1 MKAVRAIA
9 EILKREGVTFI
20 TGFPL
25 NPIIDAAAEAN
36 IRPIIV
42 RQERIG
48 AHMADGFSRISS
60 GRRVGVFVMQV
71 GPGCENA
78 FGGVAQAYAD
88 SVPIV
93 VLPSGYARDRADL
106 PPNFK
111 SSLNYR
117 HITKWVEQ
125 VTLAAVVPDAMRR
138 AFTQV
143 RNGRPRP
150 VLVEFPMDLLDE
162 DVPEPLDYVPTYAI
176 RTAPDPQ
183 GVVEVAQVLRQA
195 LRPVIYAG
203 QGIHYAQAWSELR
216 GLAEMLSAPVVT
228 SLQGKSAFPENHPLS
243 LGCGGRTMP
252 AMVPHFLGR
261 SDVIIGVGCSFART
275 AFGVPMPSGKV
286 IVHATLD
293 PADLNKDVR
302 ADHALLGDAKLALK
316 ALLAGLGSRPDA
328 RWHDRMPGVVEE
340 IASVKAQWLAEWMPK
355 LTSAEVPLTP
365 YRVIW
370 DLMHTVD
377 RENTI
382 ITHDAGGPRDQ
393 LSAFWETVA
402 PLSYIGWGKSTQ
414 LGSGLGFSMG
424 AKLAEPGKLCIAVMG
439 DAAIG
444 MTGMDLETAARE
456 QIPILVVL
464 FKNSVMACEL
474 NVMEVS
480 TEKFGCTVL
489 LGDYTALARS
499 LGCYAERVTQPEE
512 IVPAIGRGIR
522 KTQEGTPALL
532 EFITGEETALSKF

>member
-1 MKAVRAIA
+1 MKTVTAIA
-9 EILKREGVTFI
+9 EILKREGVTFV

-25 NPIIDAAAEAN
+25 NPIIDAAAEAG

-42 RQERIG
+42 RQERTG

-93 VLPSGYARDRADL
+93 VLPSGYPRDRMEL

-125 VTLAAVVPDAMRR
+125 VTLSRVVPDAMRR

-162 DVPEPLDYVPTYAI
+162 ELPGPLDYTPTYGT

-183 GVVEVAQVLRQA
+183 SVVDVARVLREA
-195 LRPVIYAG
+195 ERPVIYAG
-203 QGIHYAQAWSELR
+203 QGIHYAQAWPELR
-216 GLAEMLSAPVVT
+216 GLAELLPAPVVT
-228 SLQGKSAFPENHPLS
+228 SLAGKSAFPENHPLS

-252 AMVPHFLGR
+252 AAVRHFLDR
-261 SDVIIGVGCSFART
+261 ADVILGIGCSFART
-275 AFGVPMPSGKV
+275 AFGVRMPAGKI

-293 PADLNKDVR
+293 PVDLSKDVR
-302 ADHALLGDAKLALK
+302 ADHALLGDAKLTLQ
-316 ALLAGLGSRPDA
+316 ALLDELSASGGRANAGETI
-328 RWHDRMPGVVEE
+328 EE
-340 IASVKAQWLAEWMPK
+340 IRAVRTRWLAQWMPK
-355 LTSAEVPLTP
+355 LTSADVPLTP

-377 RENTI
+377 RENTV

-393 LSAFWETVA
+393 LSAFWETVS

-414 LGSGLGFSMG
+414 LGSSLGFSMG
-424 AKLAEPGKLCIAVMG
+424 AKLAEPEKLCIAVMG

-444 MTGMDLETAARE
+444 MTGMDFETGVRE
-456 QIPILVVL
+456 QIPILVVML
-464 FKNSVMACEL
+464 KNSVMACEL
-474 NVMEVS
+474 GVMQTS
-480 TEKFGCTVL
+480 TEKFGCTYL
-489 LGDYTALARS
+489 SGDYAGVARAL
-499 LGCYAERVTQPEE
+499 GGYAERVTLPEE
-512 IVPAIGRGIR
+512 IIPAVRRGIE
-522 KTQEGTPALL
+522 KTKEGTPALL
-532 EFITGEETALSKF
+532 EFITAEETALSLF